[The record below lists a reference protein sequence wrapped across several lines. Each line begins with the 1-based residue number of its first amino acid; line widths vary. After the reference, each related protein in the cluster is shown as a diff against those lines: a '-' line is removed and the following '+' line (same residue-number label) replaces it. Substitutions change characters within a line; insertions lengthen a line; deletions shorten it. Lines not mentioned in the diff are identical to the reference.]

1 MKYTLTIAIA
11 AVVAAILIAA
21 GAGLVFARQTAET
34 GAFDMD
40 TDADAN
46 GIPDDYENAY
56 REATK
61 PPPDGGIDSAAM
73 ERFADGAPV
82 SEETRRMRDEMD
94 AKTMELLSST
104 SEARQIEL
112 LKEIQELSD
121 RMAEDPAISEAL
133 EYLDRIE
140 SQDAVSS
147 SGAGDA
153 GDAGGAGGAGA
164 GVN

>member
-1 MKYTLTIAIA
+1 MKYTLIIAIA

-21 GAGLVFARQTAET
+21 GAGLMYAQQTAET
-34 GAFDMD
+34 GSFDMA
-40 TDADAN
+40 TDADDN
-46 GIPDDYENAY
+46 GVPDDFENAY

-73 ERFADGAPV
+73 ERFVDGVPV
-82 SEETRRMRDEMD
+82 SEETRRLRDEMD

-121 RMAEDPAISEAL
+121 RMAEDPDISEAL

-140 SQDAVSS
+140 SQSEAS
-147 SGAGDA
+147 
-153 GDAGGAGGAGA
+153 DAGGADEDM
-164 GVN
+164 N

>member
-1 MKYTLTIAIA
+1 MKYTLIIAIA

-21 GAGLVFARQTAET
+21 GAGLMYAQQTAET
-34 GAFDMD
+34 GSFDMD
-40 TDADAN
+40 TDADGN
-46 GIPDDYENAY
+46 GIPDDFENAY

-82 SEETRRMRDEMD
+82 SEETRRLRDEMD

-121 RMAEDPAISEAL
+121 KMAEDPDISEAL

-140 SQDAVSS
+140 SQSEAS
-147 SGAGDA
+147 
-153 GDAGGAGGAGA
+153 DAGGADEDM
-164 GVN
+164 N

>member
-1 MKYTLTIAIA
+1 MKNILIIAIA
-11 AVVAAILIAA
+11 AGVVAILIAA
-21 GAGLVFARQTAET
+21 GAGLMYAQQSADT

-61 PPPDGGIDSAAM
+61 PPPDGGINSAAM
-73 ERFADGAPV
+73 ERFADGVPV
-82 SEETRRMRDEMD
+82 SAETRRLRDEME
-94 AKTMELLSST
+94 AKTLELLSST

-121 RMAEDPAISEAL
+121 KIAKDPAVSEAL
-133 EYLDRIE
+133 EYLDRLQ
-140 SQDAVSS
+140 SQNDAAS
-147 SGAGDA
+147 D
-153 GDAGGAGGAGA
+153 AGGAGA
-164 GVN
+164 GVD